1 MTASPS
7 FFGWKVLWATFVLAV
22 FGWGVGFYGPPV
34 FLHAV
39 VQRTGWSVGL
49 VSGAVT
55 LHFLAGTGVVANLP
69 RLYRRLGVARTT
81 AGGAALLALGVAGWA
96 VAQAPW
102 QLYAAAVLSGM
113 GWVTL
118 GAAAVN
124 ALIAPWFVRRRPAA
138 LGMAYNGASV
148 GGIVFSPLWVF
159 LIAQTGF
166 AQAAL
171 WVGLAMVAVIAVL
184 SHKVFNVTPQQLGQA
199 SDGDAS
205 GGDRADGVSS
215 DGVPSGGA
223 SSGGVPSASAQSGA
237 TPPASAPSG
246 AAQADASPPALATN
260 LRHDRAFVTLA
271 AGMALGLFAQIG
283 LIAHLL
289 SLLAPLLGAQTAG
302 LAMGLATAS
311 AIAGRS
317 LVGWLMP
324 PGADR
329 RKIACAAYAVQIA
342 GSLVLMLA
350 ADHAWAVWVGVVLF
364 GSGIGNATSLP
375 PLIAQTEFAREQ
387 AARVV
392 PLIVA
397 LSQGAYAFAPAAF
410 GALRSLLQPS
420 GLALT
425 GFLAAAALLQ
435 AAAIACF
442 AAGRGAHGSRDPCGK
457 RGAYEKHGAERG
469 AR

>member
-1 MTASPS
+1 MRNASR
-7 FFGWKVLWATFVLAV
+7 FFGWKVLYATFVLAV

-39 VQRTGWSVGL
+39 VQRTGWSVAL
-49 VSGAVT
+49 VSAAVT
-55 LHFLAGTGVVANLP
+55 LHFLCGTLVVANLP
-69 RLYRRLGVARTT
+69 RLYRRWGLPAVTLT
-81 AGGAALLALGVAGWA
+81 GAVSLALGVSGWA
-96 VAQAPW
+96 RADAPW
-102 QLYAAAVLSGM
+102 QLYAAALLSGM

-159 LIAQTGF
+159 LIAGYGF

-171 WVGLAMVAVIAVL
+171 WVGAAMVLVIAVL
-184 SHKVFNVTPQQLGQA
+184 ARKVFAVTPQQLGQLP
-199 SDGDAS
+199 D
-205 GGDRADGVSS
+205 
-215 DGVPSGGA
+215 
-223 SSGGVPSASAQSGA
+223 
-237 TPPASAPSG
+237 G
-246 AAQADASPPALATN
+246 AAADAPAQAAINTMARVPRLW
-260 LRHDRAFVTLA
+260 RDRAFLTLG

-302 LAMGLATAS
+302 IAMGLATAS

-324 PGADR
+324 PTADR
-329 RKIACAAYAVQIA
+329 RKVACVSYGAQIA

-350 ADHAWAVWVGVVLF
+350 ADHMWAVWVGVVLF

-375 PLIAQTEFAREQ
+375 PLIAQTEFARED
-387 AARVV
+387 ALRVV

-397 LSQGAYAFAPAAF
+397 LSQGAYAFAPAVF
-410 GALRSLLQPS
+410 GVLRSVS
-420 GLALT
+420 GEADRSMVW
-425 GFLAAAALLQ
+425 FLAVAACVQ
-435 AAAIACF
+435 AAAIACLTL
-442 AAGRGAHGSRDPCGK
+442 GRGAS
-457 RGAYEKHGAERG
+457 
-469 AR
+469 ARRQAPVMA

>member
-1 MTASPS
+1 MPASPS
-7 FFGWKVLWATFVLAV
+7 FFGWKVLYATFILAI

-55 LHFLAGTGVVANLP
+55 LHFLAGTVVVANLP
-69 RLYRRLGVARTT
+69 RLYRRIGVVRTT

-96 VAQAPW
+96 LALAPW
-102 QLYAAAVLSGM
+102 QLYAAAVVSGM

-159 LIAQTGF
+159 LIAQAGF

-184 SHKVFNVTPQQLGQA
+184 SHNVFKVTPQQIGQA
-199 SDGDAS
+199 PDGDPS
-205 GGDRADGVSS
+205 G
-215 DGVPSGGA
+215 GVPSGGA
-223 SSGGVPSASAQSGA
+223 SSAGSSSVGIQSSGTPAANAPSRAAQESAA
-237 TPPASAPSG
+237 TPTPR
-246 AAQADASPPALATN
+246 LAIK
-260 LRHDRAFVTLA
+260 LRRDRAFVTLA

-289 SLLAPLLGAQTAG
+289 SLLAPILGAQTAG

-350 ADHAWAVWVGVVLF
+350 ADHAWALWTGVLLF

-410 GALRSLLQPS
+410 GALRTWLQPS
-420 GLALT
+420 GLTLP

-442 AAGRGAHGSRDPCGK
+442 AAGRGAHAK
-457 RGAYEKHGAERG
+457 RGAP
-469 AR
+469 

>member
-1 MTASPS
+1 MRATRP
-7 FFGWKVLWATFVLAV
+7 FFGWTVLYATFVLAV

-39 VQRTGWSVGL
+39 AGRTGWGVAL

-55 LHFLAGTGVVANLP
+55 LHFLCGTVVVANLP
-69 RLYRRLGVARTT
+69 RLYQRCGVPTVT
-81 AGGAALLALGVAGWA
+81 LGGAVLLALGVGGWA
-96 VAQAPW
+96 TAAQPW
-102 QLYAAAVLSGM
+102 QLYVAALFSGM

-124 ALIAPWFVRRRPAA
+124 ALISPWFARRRPAA

-148 GGIVFSPLWVF
+148 GGIVFSPFWVY
-159 LIAQTGF
+159 LISHAGF

-184 SHKVFNVTPQQLGQA
+184 SRKVFAITPQQLGQEP
-199 SDGDAS
+199 DGAT
-205 GGDRADGVSS
+205 GAPHAVAA
-215 DGVPSGGA
+215 A
-223 SSGGVPSASAQSGA
+223 SSVSPVPVA
-237 TPPASAPSG
+237 
-246 AAQADASPPALATN
+246 N
-260 LRHDRAFVTLA
+260 LWHNRAFLTLA

-302 LAMGLATAS
+302 IAMGLATAA
-311 AIAGRS
+311 AIAGRT

-324 PGADR
+324 AGADR
-329 RKIACAAYAVQIA
+329 RIVACLAYAIQIG

-350 ADHAWAVWVGVVLF
+350 AEHAWAIWLGVLLF

-375 PLIAQTEFAREQ
+375 PLIAQSEFAREDAQ
-387 AARVV
+387 RVV

-397 LSQGAYAFAPAAF
+397 ISQGAYAFAPALF
-410 GALRSLLQPS
+410 GLLRAWSEQAGQP
-420 GLALT
+420 LFW
-425 GFLAAAALLQ
+425 FLAVAASLQ
-435 AAAIACF
+435 AAAIAGF
-442 AAGRGAHGSRDPCGK
+442 ALGRVRPTRRDGQP
-457 RGAYEKHGAERG
+457 
-469 AR
+469 ARP

>member
-1 MTASPS
+1 MSPSSS
-7 FFGWKVLWATFVLAV
+7 FFGWKVLYATFVLAI

-39 VQRTGWSVGL
+39 VQRTGWSVAL

-55 LHFLAGTGVVANLP
+55 LHFLAGTVVVANLP
-69 RLYRRLGVARTT
+69 RLYRRVGVARTT
-81 AGGAALLALGVAGWA
+81 SGGAALLALGVAGWA

-102 QLYAAAVLSGM
+102 QLYGAAVISGM

-148 GGIVFSPLWVF
+148 GGVVFSPLWVF
-159 LIAQTGF
+159 LIAQAGF

-171 WVGLAMVAVIAVL
+171 WVGLAMVAVIAAL
-184 SHKVFNVTPQQLGQA
+184 SRKVFAMTPQQLGQA
-199 SDGDAS
+199 PDGDA
-205 GGDRADGVSS
+205 
-215 DGVPSGGA
+215 GA
-223 SSGGVPSASAQSGA
+223 
-237 TPPASAPSG
+237 APSG
-246 AAQADASPPALATN
+246 AGGTVLARAGN
-260 LRHDRAFVTLA
+260 LWRDRAFLTLA
-271 AGMALGLFAQIG
+271 GGMALGLFAQIG

-302 LAMGLATAS
+302 LAMGLATAC

-329 RKIACAAYAVQIA
+329 RKIACAAYAAQIG

-350 ADHAWAVWVGVVLF
+350 GNHAWAVWVGVALF

-375 PLIAQTEFAREQ
+375 PLIAQAEFTRED

-392 PLIVA
+392 PLTVA
-397 LSQGAYAFAPAAF
+397 LSQGAYAFAPLAF
-410 GALRSLLQPS
+410 GGLRTLMHGS
-420 GLALT
+420 GLSMAV
-425 GFLAAAALLQ
+425 FLAVVAALQ
-435 AAAIACF
+435 AAAIGCL
-442 AAGRGAHGSRDPCGK
+442 AAGRGAQAARSADP
-457 RGAYEKHGAERG
+457 AA

>member
-1 MTASPS
+1 MPASPS
-7 FFGWKVLWATFVLAV
+7 FFGWKVLYATFMLAV

-55 LHFLAGTGVVANLP
+55 LHFLAGTVVVANLP
-69 RLYRRLGVARTT
+69 RLYRRIGVARTT

-102 QLYAAAVLSGM
+102 QLYAAAVVSGM

-159 LIAQTGF
+159 LIAQAGF

-171 WVGLAMVAVIAVL
+171 WVGIAMVAVIAVL
-184 SHKVFNVTPQQLGQA
+184 SHKVFTVTPQQIGQA
-199 SDGDAS
+199 PDGDLS
-205 GGDRADGVSS
+205 G
-215 DGVPSGGA
+215 GVPSGGSSSA
-223 SSGGVPSASAQSGA
+223 GSSSVGIQSSG
-237 TPPASAPSG
+237 TPPATAPSR
-246 AAQADASPPALATN
+246 AAQESAATPTPRLAIK
-260 LRHDRAFVTLA
+260 LRQDRAFVTLA

-289 SLLAPLLGAQTAG
+289 SLLAPILGAQTAG

-350 ADHAWAVWVGVVLF
+350 ADHAWALWTGVVLF

-375 PLIAQTEFAREQ
+375 PLIAQTEFSREQ

-410 GALRSLLQPS
+410 GALRTWLQPS
-420 GLALT
+420 GLTLP

-442 AAGRGAHGSRDPCGK
+442 AAGRGAHAK
-457 RGAYEKHGAERG
+457 RGAP
-469 AR
+469 

>member
-1 MTASPS
+1 MPASPS
-7 FFGWKVLWATFVLAV
+7 FFGWKVLYATFMLAI

-55 LHFLAGTGVVANLP
+55 LHFLAGTVVVANLP
-69 RLYRRLGVARTT
+69 RLYRRIGVARTT

-102 QLYAAAVLSGM
+102 QLYAAAVVSGM

-159 LIAQTGF
+159 LIAQAGF

-171 WVGLAMVAVIAVL
+171 WVGIAMVAVIAVL
-184 SHKVFNVTPQQLGQA
+184 SHKVFKVTPQQIGQA
-199 SDGDAS
+199 PDGDLS
-205 GGDRADGVSS
+205 G
-215 DGVPSGGA
+215 GVPSGGVPSSGSSSA
-223 SSGGVPSASAQSGA
+223 GSSSGGIQSSG
-237 TPPASAPSG
+237 TPPATAPSRAVQES
-246 AAQADASPPALATN
+246 AAPPTPTLATR
-260 LRHDRAFVTLA
+260 LRQDRAFVTLA

-289 SLLAPLLGAQTAG
+289 SLLAPILGAQTAG

-350 ADHAWAVWVGVVLF
+350 ADHAWALWTGVVLF

-375 PLIAQTEFAREQ
+375 PLIAQTEFSREQ

-410 GALRSLLQPS
+410 GALRTWLQPS
-420 GLALT
+420 GVTLP

-442 AAGRGAHGSRDPCGK
+442 AAGRGAHAK
-457 RGAYEKHGAERG
+457 RGAP
-469 AR
+469 

>member
-1 MTASPS
+1 MPASPS
-7 FFGWKVLWATFVLAV
+7 FFGWKVLYATFMLAV

-39 VQRTGWSVGL
+39 VQRTGWSVGM

-55 LHFLAGTGVVANLP
+55 LHFLAGTVVVANLP
-69 RLYRRLGVARTT
+69 RLYRRIGVARTT

-102 QLYAAAVLSGM
+102 QLYAAAVISGM

-159 LIAQTGF
+159 LIAQAGF

-171 WVGLAMVAVIAVL
+171 WVGIAMVAVIAVL
-184 SHKVFNVTPQQLGQA
+184 SHKVFKVTPQQIGQA
-199 SDGDAS
+199 PDGDLS
-205 GGDRADGVSS
+205 GGVPS
-215 DGVPSGGA
+215 DGVPSAGSSSAGSSSDGIQ
-223 SSGGVPSASAQSGA
+223 SSGTPTATAPSRAVQESAA
-237 TPPASAPSG
+237 TPTPR
-246 AAQADASPPALATN
+246 LAIK

-350 ADHAWAVWVGVVLF
+350 ADHAWALWTGVVLF

-410 GALRSLLQPS
+410 GALRTWLQPA
-420 GLALT
+420 GFMLPA
-425 GFLAAAALLQ
+425 FLAAAALLQ

-442 AAGRGAHGSRDPCGK
+442 AAGRGAHAK
-457 RGAYEKHGAERG
+457 RGAP
-469 AR
+469 

>member
-1 MTASPS
+1 MPASPS
-7 FFGWKVLWATFVLAV
+7 FFGWKVLYATFMLAI

-55 LHFLAGTGVVANLP
+55 LHFLAGTVVVANLP
-69 RLYRRLGVARTT
+69 RLYRRIGVARTT

-102 QLYAAAVLSGM
+102 QLYAAAVVSGM

-148 GGIVFSPLWVF
+148 GGIIFSPLWVF
-159 LIAQTGF
+159 LIAQAGF

-171 WVGLAMVAVIAVL
+171 WVGIAMVAVIAVL
-184 SHKVFNVTPQQLGQA
+184 SHKVFKVTPQQIGQA
-199 SDGDAS
+199 PDGDLS
-205 GGDRADGVSS
+205 G
-215 DGVPSGGA
+215 GVPSGGVPSGGSSSA
-223 SSGGVPSASAQSGA
+223 GSSSGGIQSSG
-237 TPPASAPSG
+237 TPPATAPSR
-246 AAQADASPPALATN
+246 AAQESAAPPTPTLAIK
-260 LRHDRAFVTLA
+260 LRQDRAFVTLA

-289 SLLAPLLGAQTAG
+289 SLLAPILGAQTAG

-350 ADHAWAVWVGVVLF
+350 ADHAWALWTGVVLF

-375 PLIAQTEFAREQ
+375 PLIAQTEFGREQ

-410 GALRSLLQPS
+410 GALRTWLQPS
-420 GLALT
+420 GLTLP

-442 AAGRGAHGSRDPCGK
+442 AAGRGAHAK
-457 RGAYEKHGAERG
+457 RGAP
-469 AR
+469 

>member
-1 MTASPS
+1 MPASPS
-7 FFGWKVLWATFVLAV
+7 FFGWKVLYATFMLAI

-55 LHFLAGTGVVANLP
+55 LHFLAGTVVVANLP
-69 RLYRRLGVARTT
+69 RLYRRIGVARTT

-102 QLYAAAVLSGM
+102 QLYAAAVVSGM

-159 LIAQTGF
+159 LIAQAGF

-171 WVGLAMVAVIAVL
+171 WVGIAMVAVIAVL
-184 SHKVFNVTPQQLGQA
+184 SHKVFKVTPQQIGQA
-199 SDGDAS
+199 PDGDLS
-205 GGDRADGVSS
+205 G
-215 DGVPSGGA
+215 GVPSGGS
-223 SSGGVPSASAQSGA
+223 SSGGVPSGGSSSAGSSSGGIQSSG
-237 TPPASAPSG
+237 TPPATAPSR
-246 AAQADASPPALATN
+246 AAQESAAPPTPTLAIK
-260 LRHDRAFVTLA
+260 LRQDRAFVTLA

-289 SLLAPLLGAQTAG
+289 SLLAPILGAQTAG

-329 RKIACAAYAVQIA
+329 RKIACAAYAVQIG

-350 ADHAWAVWVGVVLF
+350 ADHAWALWTGVVLF

-375 PLIAQTEFAREQ
+375 PLIAQTEFSREQ

-410 GALRSLLQPS
+410 GALRTWLQPS
-420 GLALT
+420 GLTLP

-442 AAGRGAHGSRDPCGK
+442 AAGRGAHAK
-457 RGAYEKHGAERG
+457 RGAP
-469 AR
+469 

>member
-1 MTASPS
+1 MPS
-7 FFGWKVLWATFVLAV
+7 SAPFFGWKVLYATFVLAI

-39 VQRTGWSVGL
+39 VQRTGWSVAL

-55 LHFLAGTGVVANLP
+55 LHFLAGTVVVANLP
-69 RLYRRLGVARTT
+69 RLHRRIGVARTT
-81 AGGAALLALGVAGWA
+81 AGGAVLLALGVAGWA

-102 QLYAAAVLSGM
+102 QLFAVAALSGM

-159 LIAQTGF
+159 LIAQAGF

-184 SHKVFNVTPQQLGQA
+184 SRSVFSVTPQQLGQEP
-199 SDGDAS
+199 DGDSPAK
-205 GGDRADGVSS
+205 AK
-215 DGVPSGGA
+215 PA
-223 SSGGVPSASAQSGA
+223 AA
-237 TPPASAPSG
+237 TAPARVG
-246 AAQADASPPALATN
+246 N
-260 LRHDRAFVTLA
+260 LWRDRAFLTLA

-289 SLLAPLLGAQTAG
+289 SMLAPLLGAQTAG

-311 AIAGRS
+311 AIAGRAA
-317 LVGWLMP
+317 VGWLMP
-324 PGADR
+324 PAADR
-329 RKIACAAYAVQIA
+329 RKVACAAYAVQIG

-350 ADHAWAVWVGVVLF
+350 ADHAWAVWAGVVLF

-375 PLIAQTEFAREQ
+375 PLIAQTEFARED

-410 GALRSLLQPS
+410 GTLRTALQAS
-420 GLALT
+420 GLALF

-435 AAAIACF
+435 AAAIVCF
-442 AAGRGAHGSRDPCGK
+442 AAGRGA
-457 RGAYEKHGAERG
+457 RGERAHAAPGAG
-469 AR
+469 

>member
-1 MTASPS
+1 MPASPS
-7 FFGWKVLWATFVLAV
+7 FFGWKVLYATFMLAI

-55 LHFLAGTGVVANLP
+55 LHFLAGTVVVANLP
-69 RLYRRLGVARTT
+69 RLYRRIGVARTT

-102 QLYAAAVLSGM
+102 QLYAAAVVSGM

-159 LIAQTGF
+159 LIAQAGF

-171 WVGLAMVAVIAVL
+171 WVGIAMVAVIAVL
-184 SHKVFNVTPQQLGQA
+184 SHKVFKVTPQQIGQA
-199 SDGDAS
+199 PDGDLSA
-205 GGDRADGVSS
+205 
-215 DGVPSGGA
+215 GVPSGGSSSA
-223 SSGGVPSASAQSGA
+223 GSSSVGIQSSG
-237 TPPASAPSG
+237 TPPATAPSR
-246 AAQADASPPALATN
+246 AAQESAATPTPRLAIK
-260 LRHDRAFVTLA
+260 LRQDRAFVTLA

-289 SLLAPLLGAQTAG
+289 SLLAPILGAQTAG

-350 ADHAWAVWVGVVLF
+350 ADHAWALWTGVVLF

-375 PLIAQTEFAREQ
+375 PLIAQTEFSREQ

-410 GALRSLLQPS
+410 GALRTWLQPS
-420 GLALT
+420 GLTLP

-442 AAGRGAHGSRDPCGK
+442 AAGRGAHAK
-457 RGAYEKHGAERG
+457 RGAP
-469 AR
+469 

>member
-1 MTASPS
+1 MPASPS
-7 FFGWKVLWATFVLAV
+7 FFGWKVLYATFILAV

-55 LHFLAGTGVVANLP
+55 LHFLAGTVVVANLP
-69 RLYRRLGVARTT
+69 RLNRRIGVARTT

-96 VAQAPW
+96 LAQAPW
-102 QLYAAAVLSGM
+102 QLYAAAVVSGM

-159 LIAQTGF
+159 LIAQAGF

-184 SHKVFNVTPQQLGQA
+184 SHKMFKVTPQQIGQA
-199 SDGDAS
+199 PDGDPS
-205 GGDRADGVSS
+205 G
-215 DGVPSGGA
+215 GVPSGGVPSGGSSSA
-223 SSGGVPSASAQSGA
+223 GSSSVGIQSSG
-237 TPPASAPSG
+237 TPPATAPSR
-246 AAQADASPPALATN
+246 AAQESAATPTPGLAIK
-260 LRHDRAFVTLA
+260 LRHDRAFLTLA

-289 SLLAPLLGAQTAG
+289 SLLAPILGAQTAG

-350 ADHAWAVWVGVVLF
+350 ADHAWALWTGVLLF

-410 GALRSLLQPS
+410 GALRTWLQPS
-420 GLALT
+420 GLTLP

-442 AAGRGAHGSRDPCGK
+442 AAGRGAHAK
-457 RGAYEKHGAERG
+457 RGAP
-469 AR
+469 

>member
-1 MTASPS
+1 MPS
-7 FFGWKVLWATFVLAV
+7 SAPFFGWKVLYATFVLAI

-39 VQRTGWSVGL
+39 VQRTGWSVAL

-55 LHFLAGTGVVANLP
+55 LHFLAGTVVVANLP
-69 RLYRRLGVARTT
+69 RLHRRIGVARTT
-81 AGGAALLALGVAGWA
+81 AGGAVLLALGVAGWA

-102 QLYAAAVLSGM
+102 QLFAAAALSGM

-159 LIAQTGF
+159 LIAQAGF

-184 SHKVFNVTPQQLGQA
+184 SRSVFSVTPQQLGQEP
-199 SDGDAS
+199 DGDSPAK
-205 GGDRADGVSS
+205 AK
-215 DGVPSGGA
+215 PA
-223 SSGGVPSASAQSGA
+223 AA
-237 TPPASAPSG
+237 TAPARVG
-246 AAQADASPPALATN
+246 N
-260 LRHDRAFVTLA
+260 LWRDRAFLTLA

-289 SLLAPLLGAQTAG
+289 SMLAPLLGAQTAG

-311 AIAGRS
+311 AIAGRAA
-317 LVGWLMP
+317 VGWLMP
-324 PGADR
+324 PAADR
-329 RKIACAAYAVQIA
+329 RKVACAAYAVQIG

-350 ADHAWAVWVGVVLF
+350 ADHAWAVWAGVVLF

-375 PLIAQTEFAREQ
+375 PLIAQTEFARED

-410 GALRSLLQPS
+410 GALRTVLQAS
-420 GLALT
+420 GLALF

-435 AAAIACF
+435 AAAIVCF
-442 AAGRGAHGSRDPCGK
+442 AAGRGA
-457 RGAYEKHGAERG
+457 RGERAHAAPG

>member
-1 MTASPS
+1 MSVSPS
-7 FFGWKVLWATFVLAV
+7 FFGWKVLYATFVLAV

-34 FLHAV
+34 YLHAV
-39 VQRTGWSVGL
+39 VQRTGWSVAL

-55 LHFLAGTGVVANLP
+55 LHFLAGTVVVANLP
-69 RLYRRLGVARTT
+69 RLYRRIGIARTT
-81 AGGAALLALGVAGWA
+81 TGGAALLALGVMGWA
-96 VAQAPW
+96 VARAPW
-102 QLYAAAVLSGM
+102 QLYAAAVFSGM

-138 LGMAYNGASV
+138 LGVAYNGASV
-148 GGIVFSPLWVF
+148 GGVVFSPLWVF
-159 LIAQTGF
+159 VIAYAGF

-184 SHKVFNVTPQQLGQA
+184 SRKVFAATPQQLGQA
-199 SDGDAS
+199 PDGD
-205 GGDRADGVSS
+205 GRAEP
-215 DGVPSGGA
+215 VPA
-223 SSGGVPSASAQSGA
+223 A
-237 TPPASAPSG
+237 G
-246 AAQADASPPALATN
+246 AAPARAGTLW
-260 LRHDRAFVTLA
+260 RDRAFLTLA
-271 AGMALGLFAQIG
+271 GGMALGLFAQIG

-289 SLLAPLLGAQTAG
+289 SLLAPLLGAQAAG

-350 ADHAWAVWVGVVLF
+350 ADHAWAVWAGVALF

-375 PLIAQTEFAREQ
+375 PLIAQAEFTRED

-410 GALRSLLQPS
+410 GALRTAMQAS
-420 GLALT
+420 GLALPT
-425 GFLAAAALLQ
+425 FLAAAAVLQ
-435 AAAIACF
+435 AAAIACL
-442 AAGRGAHGSRDPCGK
+442 AAGRGAQATRTPD
-457 RGAYEKHGAERG
+457 AAG

>member
-7 FFGWKVLWATFVLAV
+7 FFGWKVLCATFVLAV

-55 LHFLAGTGVVANLP
+55 LHFLAGTLVVANLP
-69 RLYRRLGVARTT
+69 RLYRRIGVARTT

-96 VAQAPW
+96 AAQAPW

-124 ALIAPWFVRRRPAA
+124 ALIAPWFVRRRPAP

-159 LIAQTGF
+159 LIAQAGF

-171 WVGLAMVAVIAVL
+171 WIGVTMVAVIAVL
-184 SHKVFNVTPQQLGQA
+184 SHKVFKVTPQQLGQA
-199 SDGDAS
+199 PDGDPS
-205 GGDRADGVSS
+205 GGD
-215 DGVPSGGA
+215 PSGKA
-223 SSGGVPSASAQSGA
+223 SSGQPLSAA
-237 TPPASAPSG
+237 PPA
-246 AAQADASPPALATN
+246 PALAAK

-329 RKIACAAYAVQIA
+329 RKIACVAYAVQIA

-350 ADHAWAVWVGVVLF
+350 ANHPWAVWAGVVLF

-420 GLALT
+420 GLALP
-425 GFLAAAALLQ
+425 GFLLAAALLQ

-442 AAGRGAHGSRDPCGK
+442 AAGRGAHAK
-457 RGAYEKHGAERG
+457 RGVR
-469 AR
+469 